1 MKKVKRFLCIC
12 LCIMLSL
19 PVLNAYAFCGK
30 EIHDGASERMKN
42 DIRKMHIFDC
52 YTRFVYEDYQTKVSR
67 EEFCSGLIS
76 FYIYMTGWN
85 VVAVL
90 DEIPERRGKSFA
102 DTASYAAE
110 RAYELGFVNGTHEG
124 CFSPERLVTRE
135 EVAVML
141 KRMFDAM
148 EIDMAHEMVI
158 DVQNVSPWAVSAVE
172 ALWSSESFDRILND
186 DTMNAKAFVTREEM
200 ISMFWGFVEDVMG
213 EQVILLYEDTE
224 LEILAEFG
232 IVSKIDWKKEG
243 YITIEE
249 AFDAFCNLDADEFN
263 LGYWKEGADDELKKY
278 DYSDAQK
285 DLLVGMT
292 YGLTNPLLTYSEYE
306 DIDFEKNLTYCD
318 AYLYITRL
326 LMDSSGCQRISHEY
340 LVPIDSEVLFGV
352 MYEKGLLDEIKLEDA
367 QKDIPRQEF
376 YSLLHKALFCDFI
389 RGGYINNRYRYIDG
403 LIEKYI
409 NENTVNEAKEIME
422 KNGMRKS

>member
-1 MKKVKRFLCIC
+1 M
-12 LCIMLSL
+12 
-19 PVLNAYAFCGK
+19 
-30 EIHDGASERMKN
+30 
-42 DIRKMHIFDC
+42 
-52 YTRFVYEDYQTKVSR
+52 
-67 EEFCSGLIS
+67 
-76 FYIYMTGWN
+76 
-85 VVAVL
+85 
-90 DEIPERRGKSFA
+90 
-102 DTASYAAE
+102 
-110 RAYELGFVNGTHEG
+110 
-124 CFSPERLVTRE
+124 
-135 EVAVML
+135 
-141 KRMFDAM
+141 
-148 EIDMAHEMVI
+148 
-158 DVQNVSPWAVSAVE
+158 
-172 ALWSSESFDRILND
+172 IL
-186 DTMNAKAFVTREEM
+186 KAFKPS
-200 ISMFWGFVEDVMG
+200 IK
-213 EQVILLYEDTE
+213 E
-224 LEILAEFG
+224 LAPF
-232 IVSKIDWKKEG
+232 
-243 YITIEE
+243 IEE
-249 AFDAFCNLDADEFN
+249 AIAQGKDVRLTVT
-263 LGYWKEGADDELKKY
+263 GYSMYPLLRSGTDDVVLKKHDELKKY

-352 MYEKGLLDEIKLEDA
+352 MYEKGLLDEIKLENA

-409 NENTVNEAKEIME
+409 NENTVNEAQEIME